1 MNQSKLSVFVR
12 SYWDYYLDLEEQFS
26 QTRKY
31 IAFDIYNKNAYSVEF
46 LKLMQAVC
54 SEIDVVAKEIASA
67 LDPSFKV
74 DSSTNIQKWGYV
86 LQNKMPRILTDEVV
100 FDHSIRVSPWKNW
113 LYEEYENKKGAT
125 RYRLKD
131 SAKTPEWWKAYNSVK
146 HQRTRVT
153 DNGQINY
160 TKANL
165 INLINSFAALY
176 ILETEYLATLY
187 GEQEPIDGI
196 GSSILFQ
203 PYYEQ
208 FEDLIY

>member
-1 MNQSKLSVFVR
+1 MKQSRLSIFVR
-12 SYWDYYLDLEEQFS
+12 SYWDYYLELEEQFS
-26 QTRKY
+26 QTKKY
-31 IAFDIYNKNAYSVEF
+31 IAFDIYNKDAYSVEF

-74 DSSTNIQKWGYV
+74 DSSTNIQKWGFV
-86 LQNKMPRILTDEVV
+86 LQNKLPHLLTAEVV
-100 FDHSIRVSPWKNW
+100 FNHDIRVTPWKNW
-113 LYEEYENKKGAT
+113 MYEQYRNKSNAL
-125 RYRLKD
+125 RYRLKGN
-131 SAKTPEWWKAYNSVK
+131 AKTPSWWVAYTDVK
-146 HQRTRVT
+146 HQRTRAT

-176 ILETEYLATLY
+176 ILETEYLATLS
-187 GEQEPIDGI
+187 GDQEPVDGI
-196 GSSILFQ
+196 GSSQLFQ
-203 PYYEQ
+203 PYFEQ